1 MKKMNLAISCFAL
14 CGVLVA
20 CNSSSDN
27 STSSTSDSS
36 HMSTT
41 TNSATTATTNDT
53 STNQST
59 VSTASKT
66 PLNAKDSEFVMKAAA
81 GGMMEVS
88 AGNTAQTNAMNGRV
102 KAFGAMMVS
111 DHSKANSELMSL
123 ASAKGIT
130 LPAALPANEQKHV
143 DEMSKLKGK
152 DFDNHYMSMMLNDHK
167 KDVAEFEK
175 EASSATDT
183 DLKAWA
189 AKTLPTLKAHLDSA
203 QAISKSKM

>member
-1 MKKMNLAISCFAL
+1 
-14 CGVLVA
+14 
-20 CNSSSDN
+20 
-27 STSSTSDSS
+27 
-36 HMSTT
+36 
-41 TNSATTATTNDT
+41 
-53 STNQST
+53 
-59 VSTASKT
+59 
-66 PLNAKDSEFVMKAAA
+66 
-81 GGMMEVS
+81 MEVN
-88 AGNTAQTNAMNGRV
+88 AGNAAQSNAVGSRV

-130 LPAALPANEQKHV
+130 LPSALPADEQKHV
-143 DEMSKLKGK
+143 DAMSKMKGK
-152 DFDNHYMSMMLNDHK
+152 EFDSHYMSMMLTDHK

-175 EASSATDT
+175 EASSATDP